1 MAGLEWIV
9 VGLMVL
15 VNALFAAYEIAL
27 ASVTKARL
35 QALMEQGRLGAHS
48 AIIMKDRIEKS
59 LAVVQLGITVVGL
72 IAGATSGATASESLS
87 PILQEFGWSERI
99 ADA

>member
-35 QALMEQGRLGAHS
+35 QALMDQGRFGAHS
-48 AIIMKDRIEKS
+48 AVIMKERIEKS
-59 LAVVQLGITVVGL
+59 LAVVQLGITIVGL
-72 IAGATSGATASESLS
+72 TAGATSGAKASESLS
-87 PILQEFGWSERI
+87 PILQEF
-99 ADA
+99 